1 MFNKLFTHFSGGSEV
16 AAVNAI
22 YAPMSGAV
30 VLLDQV
36 PDPVFSGRMLGD
48 GVAIFPTAGDV
59 LAPFDGEVTALFPT
73 GHAIG
78 LCSNTGVECL
88 IHVGIDTVE
97 LNGAG
102 FAAKVKPGD
111 KVKQGQLL
119 IQADLQA
126 IHLAGKEI
134 VTPVIITNS
143 SVWQPAQPASG
154 QVQAGSDMLFT
165 VSSK

>member
-1 MFNKLFTHFSGGSEV
+1 MFNQLFTRSSGSE
-16 AAVNAI
+16 AAAANAV
-22 YAPMSGAV
+22 YAPMSGTV
-30 VLLDQV
+30 VLLEQV

-48 GVAIFPTAGDV
+48 GVAILPAAGDV

-78 LCSNTGVECL
+78 LCSHTGVECL
-88 IHVGIDTVE
+88 IHIGIDTVE
-97 LNGAG
+97 MNDVG

-126 IHLAGKEI
+126 IRSAGKEI

-143 SVWQPAQPASG
+143 SVWQPAQLVSG
-154 QVQAGSDMLFT
+154 QVRAGSDMLFT
-165 VSSK
+165 VNSK